1 MSSVDWTSSGRAV
14 HSVAT
19 AGRGAFIHFGCVG
32 ACFTLI
38 FCCFPVV
45 ISQGNKAGLVGCG
58 FYNNNCGGLDMG
70 AAWEAVYISIAIL
83 AVVVFPFMIFLYEA
97 DDEGL
102 SAMKAGSGKIG
113 QMCNAAQC
121 TKAILSA
128 LCYELILLV
137 IAIPILMITWTY
149 LGVSWI
155 PVSATTIDAR
165 SGNAFY
171 PSTSSNCD
179 VLSLSVSVLLL
190 PPNSSAVPEHH
201 NRVWHRKMLVRRG
214 NTEDGGVCLFGLS
227 VVRLE
232 VVLTSLSFHSQRSSC
247 TLAP

>member
-1 MSSVDWTSSGRAV
+1 MIVVLVVLSLYTHSFGRV
-14 HSVAT
+14 LLCS
-19 AGRGAFIHFGCVG
+19 
-32 ACFTLI
+32 
-38 FCCFPVV
+38 P
-45 ISQGNKAGLVGCG
+45 QGNKAGLVGCG

-83 AVVVFPFMIFLYEA
+83 AVVVFPFLIFMYEA

-102 SAMKAGSGKIG
+102 TAMKAGAGKIG
-113 QMCNAAQC
+113 QLFNAAQC

-171 PSTSSNCD
+171 PSTWGLQWACVCVCVDIVARD
-179 VLSLSVSVLLL
+179 VGVPATVQRFQ
-190 PPNSSAVPEHH
+190 NSSTVCGTG
-201 NRVWHRKMLVRRG
+201 K
-214 NTEDGGVCLFGLS
+214 CLFVAETLKMEVCGGQGFVLAVCGTMHS
-227 VVRLE
+227 DLLVVWAC
-232 VVLTSLSFHSQRSSC
+232 VCTSPRSLCTWARSFPSWVGSY
-247 TLAP
+247 L